1 MLYLKYFN
9 LPTDEE
15 ELDYLFD
22 SKKSGK
28 LDMQCYNNQYPF
40 GIFPHKRL
48 SKIEF
53 EPITIFYGGNGS
65 GKSTLLNVI
74 SEKLGIDRSSQ
85 FNNTPL
91 MRSYLGMCSY
101 SLASGA
107 KAVPS
112 RSRTRH
118 RSTD

>member
-1 MLYLKYFN
+1 MQYLKSFT
-9 LPTDEE
+9 LPTDEQ

-74 SEKLGIDRSSQ
+74 AEKLSLPRTAP
-85 FNNTPL
+85 FNKALRIPL
-91 MRSYLGMCSY
+91 GLTV
-101 SLASGA
+101 LARQ
-107 KAVPS
+107 KLDNYE
-112 RSRTRH
+112 RRCF
-118 RSTD
+118 